1 MSNAWSEILKQWQSE
16 YGSKNTVKI
25 EEPKEQEYC
34 PYCGEEVYE
43 EEESCPLC
51 RRNYEHM
58 KYHAPNN

>member
-1 MSNAWSEILKQWQSE
+1 MINGLKCGTIKE
-16 YGSKNTVKI
+16 N
-25 EEPKEQEYC
+25 EPKENEMEQEYC
-34 PYCGEEVYE
+34 HYCGEEVYE